1 MITENARVEVLVRG
15 DDIRFWL
22 DPVIN
27 GHHTTHGIPVTS
39 IQHGTEMAGFVER
52 LIKEVYRKAYRDGYS
67 SCQQV
72 INDALGR

>member
-1 MITENARVEVLVRG
+1 MITENARVVVLVG
-15 DDIRFWL
+15 GEDNKFCL

-27 GHHTTHGIPVTS
+27 GHHTVCAIPTNS
-39 IQHGTEMAGFVER
+39 IEDSERLSSYVES

-72 INDALGR
+72 IRDALGL